1 MLRAKMEWGRVSTA
15 TLLPVRLKL
24 FHSIFT
30 VFPALSTSKWIRLPL
45 KKNIFC
51 DAVVFHNFT
60 GLNSTRAP
68 TIFKEIPQHILLT
81 ELPTAHRLSKRS
93 RNSSCEFE
101 LGKLRKDQNILQIVN
116 VVMESPLPE
125 DQYWEMNQGN

>member
-1 MLRAKMEWGRVSTA
+1 MLIAKMEWGIVSTA

-51 DAVVFHNFT
+51 DAVVFHNLT
-60 GLNSTRAP
+60 GLNSTRDA
-68 TIFKEIPQHILLT
+68 TIFKEIPQIILLT
-81 ELPTAHRLSKRS
+81 KLPTAHRLSKRS
-93 RNSSCEFE
+93 TNSSCEFE
-101 LGKLRKDQNILQIVN
+101 LGKLRKDKNILQIVN

-125 DQYWEMNQGN
+125 DQYR